1 MPLLIKENKSNILI
15 YEEHFYV
22 YVKDYYLYILSII
35 KYVINKND
43 LSINII
49 LGNMIYDFNNNNKTF
64 KIDIN
69 FEHTLVKKGGRGTD
83 NNTPTGVI
91 QYNKDN
97 NYLVRIDNLNNY
109 INTDIII
116 DYSNPNIY
124 NVKSSGYYDD
134 FSHKHI
140 YISPSIYETTYI
152 KMENRKISSLTTFI
166 NVNEPRRHKLLEN
179 IKNNNHFN
187 HININNCFDKN
198 DIENLYRDTK
208 VIINIHQTPHHD
220 TFEELRCLP
229 ALQNGVIIVAEKSPL
244 NHLIPYNELIIWC
257 EYDDIINKVKDVLDN
272 YEEYHSKIFTN
283 DNVTIINNMIINNN
297 KTMEYKILNCCYNSL
312 DILSKNYGLDKSIST
327 GCHNYIPG
335 YTKLF
340 QNIRYDVKNLLEIG
354 IGSLEN
360 GQMGG
365 INGLVATHYGYSS
378 GNSLKCWSDYFP
390 YANIYG
396 IDIYAHPELNNNK
409 IRTYVA
415 DQNNEEDL
423 KNVIDNINNDL
434 DIIIDDGSHQGE
446 HQVFSFMYLHKY
458 LSSNGIYVIEDIQP
472 YNIEKFKDLSIFPS
486 NFKDFII
493 SNFKIEYFDTRY
505 FENRVREDD
514 FMISFTKI

>member
-1 MPLLIKENKSNILI
+1 MLLLKENESNILI
-15 YEEHFYV
+15 SEYGTYL
-22 YVKDYYLYILSII
+22 KDYYIYILSII
-35 KYVINKND
+35 KYVINKNN

-49 LGNMIYDFNNNNKTF
+49 LGNMIYDFNNNNKTI

-69 FEHTLVKKGGRGTD
+69 YEHTLVKKGGRGTD

-116 DYSNPNIY
+116 NYSNPNIY

-152 KMENRKISSLTTFI
+152 NMENRKIPSLTTFI

-179 IKNNNHFN
+179 IKNYNQFNN
-187 HININNCFDKN
+187 ININNCFDKN

-208 VIINIHQTPHHD
+208 VLINIHQTPHHD

-244 NHLIPYNELIIWC
+244 NHLIPYNDLIIWC

-283 DNVTIINNMIINNN
+283 DNVTIINNMIIENN
-297 KTMEYKILNCCYNSL
+297 KTMEYKILNCCY
-312 DILSKNYGLDKSIST
+312 
-327 GCHNYIPG
+327 
-335 YTKLF
+335 
-340 QNIRYDVKNLLEIG
+340 
-354 IGSLEN
+354 
-360 GQMGG
+360 
-365 INGLVATHYGYSS
+365 
-378 GNSLKCWSDYFP
+378 
-390 YANIYG
+390 
-396 IDIYAHPELNNNK
+396 
-409 IRTYVA
+409 
-415 DQNNEEDL
+415 
-423 KNVIDNINNDL
+423 
-434 DIIIDDGSHQGE
+434 
-446 HQVFSFMYLHKY
+446 
-458 LSSNGIYVIEDIQP
+458 
-472 YNIEKFKDLSIFPS
+472 
-486 NFKDFII
+486 
-493 SNFKIEYFDTRY
+493 
-505 FENRVREDD
+505 
-514 FMISFTKI
+514 

>member
-1 MPLLIKENKSNILI
+1 MLLLKEKKSSILI
-15 YEEHFYV
+15 NEDVPH
-22 YVKDYYLYILSII
+22 YVKDYYIYILSII
-35 KYVINKND
+35 KYVINKNN

-49 LGNMIYDFNNNNKTF
+49 LGNIIYNFDNTNETL
-64 KIDIN
+64 KININ
-69 FEHTLVKKGGRGTD
+69 YEHTLVKKGGRD
-83 NNTPTGVI
+83 IKNNTPTGI
-91 QYNKDN
+91 IPYNNVD
-97 NYLVRIDNLNNY
+97 NYLVRIENLNNY

-124 NVKSSGYYDD
+124 NVKSSGFYND
-134 FSHKHI
+134 FSHKYI
-140 YISPSIYETTYI
+140 YISPSIYQTIYTNI
-152 KMENRKISSLTTFI
+152 ENRKISSLTTFI
-166 NVNEPRRHKLLEN
+166 NVNEPRRYKLLEN
-179 IKNNNHFN
+179 INNNNYFD

-198 DIENLYRDTK
+198 DIENLYKDTK

-244 NHLIPYNELIIWC
+244 NNLIPYNNLIIWC

-283 DNVTIINNMIINNN
+283 DNITIINNMIRDNN
-297 KTMEYKILNCCYNSL
+297 KMMEYKILNCCYKSL
-312 DILSKNYGLDKSIST
+312 DILSKQYGLDKSIST

-365 INGLVATHYGYSS
+365 INGLVATNYGYSS

-396 IDIYAHPELNNNK
+396 IDIYSHPELNYNK
-409 IRTYVA
+409 IKTYVA
-415 DQNNEEDL
+415 DQSNENDL
-423 KNVIDNINNDL
+423 QNVINNINNNL
-434 DIIIDDGSHQGE
+434 DIIIDDGSHNGE

-458 LSSNGIYVIEDIQP
+458 LSPNGIYVIEDIQP

-486 NFKDFII
+486 TFKNFII

-505 FENRVREDD
+505 SANRFREDD